1 MDTVDLQLALGRAP
15 GLTARRLKSALT
27 RLSGAGADKQ
37 GAIAPAFATASLTAL
52 IGQPRSRLQALGLPA
67 GASRALEAPQGRHL
81 AGDRTWVE
89 REGITL
95 IDALSPLYPPRLAE
109 AQAAPALLYVQGDAT
124 LLSSPQLAMVGS
136 RSPTEGGRRTARE
149 FAGDL
154 AQAGLTITSGLALG
168 IDAASHEGALAAQ
181 GRTIAVLGSGLERV
195 YPREHCALAARIAAQ
210 GALVSE
216 FPPDTPPQRH
226 NFPLRNRLIAALSM
240 GTLVVEAARASGSLI
255 TAQRAIELD
264 RQVFAIPGSIH
275 NPLARGCHALIRQG
289 ARLVEDVRDVLG
301 ELKFSL
307 PQQLVMSLPGSPGGA
322 RGGGAALDKE
332 CKILL
337 DALGFEPTGV
347 DSLVERTGLPSQS
360 VVSMLLILELEGAVE
375 LLPGGRYLRLPGQ
388 ADQCFAFRAN
398 GP

>member
-1 MDTVDLQLALGRAP
+1 MDAVDLQLALGRAP
-15 GLTARRLKSALT
+15 GLTARQLKLALERLGAAGTAAL
-27 RLSGAGADKQ
+27 
-37 GAIAPAFATASLTAL
+37 PTASMAAL
-52 IGQPRSRLQALGLPA
+52 IGQPRSRLRALGLPA
-67 GASRALEAPQGRHL
+67 AACTALEAPQAQHL
-81 AGDRTWVE
+81 ATDRTWVE
-89 REGITL
+89 RERIVL

-109 AQAAPALLYVQGDAT
+109 AHAAPALLYVQGDAA
-124 LLSSPQLAMVGS
+124 LLCSPQLAMVGS

-181 GRTIAVLGSGLERV
+181 GRTVAVLGTGLDRV
-195 YPREHCALAARIAAQ
+195 YPREHRALAARIADQ
-210 GALVSE
+210 GALISE
-216 FPPDTPPQRH
+216 FPPGTPPQRQ
-226 NFPLRNRLIAALSM
+226 NFPLRNRLIAALAL
-240 GTLVVEAARASGSLI
+240 GTLVVEAARGSGSLL

-264 RQVFAIPGSIH
+264 REVFAIPGSIH

-289 ARLVEDVRDVLG
+289 ARLVEEVQNVLD

-307 PQQLVMSLPGSPGGA
+307 PQQLVMSLSGSPGGA
-322 RGGGAALDKE
+322 PGGGAVLDKKY
-332 CKILL
+332 KILL

-347 DSLVERTGLPSQS
+347 DSLVERTGLSSQS
-360 VVSMLLILELEGAVE
+360 VASMLLILELEGAVE

-388 ADQCFAFRAN
+388 SDRCFAFRAN